1 MSNGHHIDYAMRGVE
16 TNPWSRVKP
25 RPRQRPDPC
34 DEPCTP
40 RCPAC
45 GGLQCLCRP
54 RFFPGQLLTD
64 QDLNR
69 LQQYVIDKNKLH
81 NRYLHGW
88 GVACGLEVVCDVC
101 ESSHVVVRPGYAL
114 SPCGDD

>member
-1 MSNGHHIDYAMRGVE
+1 MPPTVTEYNLNLREHA
-16 TNPWSRVKP
+16 
-25 RPRQRPDPC
+25 RPAVAPKRPDPC
-34 DEPCTP
+34 ADDKPA
-40 RCPAC
+40 CPAC
-45 GGLQCLCRP
+45 GDLQCLCRP

-69 LQQYVIDKNKLH
+69 LQQYVIDKNRLH

-101 ESSHVVVRPGYAL
+101 DPGHVV
-114 SPCGDD
+114 